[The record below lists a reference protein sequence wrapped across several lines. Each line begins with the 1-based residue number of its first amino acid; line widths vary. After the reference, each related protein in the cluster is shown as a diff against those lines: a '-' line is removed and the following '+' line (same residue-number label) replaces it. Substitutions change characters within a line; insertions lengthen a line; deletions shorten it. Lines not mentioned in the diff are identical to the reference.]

1 MPKQP
6 VLQAPPYMVGRPSG
20 VRTSRAAAPAVP
32 EPKLRLT
39 GTVLFLY
46 VMWFIILFDPQW
58 FVASFGPQIAL
69 KLPTPLFAILLL
81 ITIAAGPRRFLAPL
95 LVFIAY
101 VALSLPLAYARG
113 LAMDVVKTALAYY
126 TLTLAT
132 FTLVRRAREA
142 VPIVVGAM
150 GIQYGTWVILG
161 ARTGQISWDY
171 ALFNYDAFGPI
182 MVLGLASL
190 FYMGMATKSRRWRR
204 VAFVLAAGCIVGLV
218 VSFARGAVLS
228 AGVVAMWI
236 WFRSP
241 HKLKNAALGAA
252 AAVVLF
258 VSARIF
264 EGAQSAIVAGK
275 TSTNF
280 WTEMQSSFDPNDPT
294 RTDREVLWHLA
305 TQVYLTHPV
314 FGVGPNGFGAYAADN
329 FEAGTVGGSYN
340 DNPRRLWGRR
350 LHNTY
355 YQILSE
361 LGTVGA
367 LIFLW
372 MLWDF
377 LKRNRRLRDP
387 QRVQAWAARTGGRL
401 DLKYLSFGL
410 EASMLGFVLTG
421 YFYNELFD
429 VHWLYTLL
437 TVNALLF
444 YVTRPDPRPA
454 VRPVR

>member
-6 VLQAPPYMVGRPSG
+6 VLQAPPYRTGRPLG
-20 VRTSRAAAPAVP
+20 VRADRTAAPAVP
-32 EPKLRLT
+32 GQKLRLT
-39 GTVLFLY
+39 GAVLFLY

-58 FVASFGPQIAL
+58 LIASFGPQIVL
-69 KLPTPLFAILLL
+69 KVPTFLFAALLVM
-81 ITIAAGPRRFLAPL
+81 TVFAGPRRFLVPL
-95 LVFIAY
+95 LVFVVY
-101 VALSLPLAYARG
+101 VALSLPLAYARA
-113 LAMDVVKTALAYY
+113 LALDVVKTVLAYY
-126 TLTLAT
+126 ALTLAT
-132 FTLVRRAREA
+132 LTLVRRAKEA

-150 GIQYGTWVILG
+150 AVQYGTWVVLG

-171 ALFNYDAFGPI
+171 ALFNYDAYGPI

-190 FYMGMATKSRRWRR
+190 FYMGMATRSRRWRR
-204 VAFVLAAGCIVGLV
+204 VLFVLAAGCIVGLV

-228 AGVVAMWI
+228 AGVVAVWI
-236 WFRSP
+236 WLRSP
-241 HKLKNAALGAA
+241 HKLKNAVLGVAA
-252 AAVVLF
+252 MIVLAI
-258 VSARIF
+258 SARAF
-264 EGAQSAIVAGK
+264 EGAKSAVEAGK

-280 WTEMQSSFDPNDPT
+280 WTEMQSSFNPNDPT
-294 RTDREVLWHLA
+294 REDREVLWHLA

-329 FEAGTVGGSYN
+329 FEAGTTGGSYN

-367 LIFLW
+367 AIFLW

-377 LKRNRRLRDP
+377 FRRNRKLRDP
-387 QRVQAWAARTGGRL
+387 QRLQAWAQRTGGRL
-401 DLKYLSFGL
+401 DLKYVSLGL
-410 EASMLGFVLTG
+410 EASMLGFILTG

-437 TVNALLF
+437 TINALLF

-454 VRPVR
+454 ARPAR